1 MRTPGVEPGLAGWE
15 PTVITTRPC
24 PPNFSEEVVVIENL
38 GMKNGWFLYT
48 SLRSASIVA
57 SALPKFSRHMSTSP

>member
-1 MRTPGVEPGLAGWE
+1 
-15 PTVITTRPC
+15 
-24 PPNFSEEVVVIENL
+24 VVIENL